1 MLERI
6 GNCRI
11 VEEVASGGMA
21 VVYRAI
27 QDPLGR
33 TVAIKA
39 LKSSAALEENVVT
52 RFERE
57 AKSLALLQHEN
68 IIHVYDFHHE
78 RGALFIVMEY
88 VQGIDLYDLLEKSG
102 RLPYDVAAIIAMQV
116 ARALDYVHY
125 RGIVHRDIKPANV
138 MISRQGGVKLM
149 DFGIARDTSFRD
161 LTEAGTGIGTPAYM
175 SPEQVLGDKLDARS
189 DIFSLGVLLYQMV
202 TGKKPFVEDE
212 RRSAMHKIRLE
223 KHARARKLNPEIP
236 RELERIIDRCLEKQP
251 RDRWRSAQHMV
262 MALERFLA
270 KHVEMNHHAR
280 LVLFIRS
287 QNVITELEADEYLN
301 PAALGGASALQQPNM
316 QARQVVRAGMVAHAI
331 TLGVLLLMLGLIHVA
346 PLSATP
352 AHIPVREAGR
362 GYLRV
367 NAVPWARIV
376 IDGVPY
382 GETPLGKPI
391 ALREGSH
398 TIRLEHDWYQPV
410 DRTVEVTEG
419 SEAAAKQL
427 SVDFRAEH
435 TPLAPGRTPPP
446 DRPAAADKPA
456 GAPAA
461 AEGAAAAASAGTT
474 LRGATATAG
483 APR

>member
-21 VVYRAI
+21 VVYRAV

-39 LKSSAALEENVVT
+39 LKSSAAMEENVVT

-68 IIHVYDFHHE
+68 IIHIYDFHRE

-88 VQGIDLYDLLEKSG
+88 VQGVDLYDLLEKCG

-138 MISRQGGVKLM
+138 MISRQGGTKVM
-149 DFGIARDTSFRD
+149 DFGIARDTSFGD

-189 DIFSLGVLLYQMV
+189 DIFSLGVMLYQMV
-202 TGKKPFVEDE
+202 TGKKPFIEDE

-223 KHARARKLNPEIP
+223 KHVSARKLNPDIP
-236 RELERIIDRCLEKQP
+236 RELERVIDRCLEKQP
-251 RDRWRSAQHMV
+251 RDRWRSAQHMM

-270 KHVEMNHHAR
+270 KHVEMNHQAR

-287 QNVITELEADEYLN
+287 QNVITELEAEEYLH
-301 PAALGGASALQQPNM
+301 PAGGAGSALQQPNM
-316 QARQVVRAGMVAHAI
+316 QARHVVRGGIVAHAI

-346 PLSATP
+346 PLGATP
-352 AHIPVREAGR
+352 AYSPIRQPGE
-362 GYLRV
+362 GYVRV
-367 NAVPWARIV
+367 NALPWARIS
-376 IDGVPY
+376 IDGVAA
-382 GETPLGKPI
+382 GETPIARPI
-391 ALREGSH
+391 ALRQGSH
-398 TIRLEHDWYQPV
+398 VVQFEHDWYQPV
-410 DRTVEVTEG
+410 KRNIEITAGPASAPKLLSLDF
-419 SEAAAKQL
+419 EAEQI
-427 SVDFRAEH
+427 
-435 TPLAPGRTPPP
+435 PLAAGKT
-446 DRPAAADKPA
+446 KPS
-456 GAPAA
+456 GAPS
-461 AEGAAAAASAGTT
+461 GAQ
-474 LRGATATAG
+474 
-483 APR
+483 P

>member
-21 VVYRAI
+21 VVYRAV

-68 IIHVYDFHHE
+68 IIHVYDFHRE

-88 VQGIDLYDLLEKSG
+88 VQGIDLYDLLEKCG

-138 MISRQGGVKLM
+138 MISRQGGTKVM
-149 DFGIARDTSFRD
+149 DFGIARDTSFGD

-189 DIFSLGVLLYQMV
+189 DIFSLGVMLYQMV

-223 KHARARKLNPEIP
+223 KHVGARKLNPEIP
-236 RELERIIDRCLEKQP
+236 RELERVIDRCLEKQP

-287 QNVITELEADEYLN
+287 QNVITELEAEEYLN
-301 PAALGGASALQQPNM
+301 PAALGGLGSALQQPNM
-316 QARQVVRAGMVAHAI
+316 QARHVVRAGILAHGI
-331 TLGVLLLMLGLIHVA
+331 MLGVLLLMVGLIHVA
-346 PLSATP
+346 PLGATP
-352 AHIPVREAGR
+352 AHTPVREAGR
-362 GYLRV
+362 GYLRI
-367 NAVPWARIV
+367 NATPWARLT
-376 IDGVPY
+376 IDGAAAGV
-382 GETPLGKPI
+382 TPVARPI
-391 ALREGSH
+391 ELKEGPH
-398 TIRLEHDWYQPV
+398 AIRFEHDWYQPV
-410 DRTVEVTEG
+410 ERTVEIPEG
-419 SEAAAKQL
+419 LATSPTVLSLDFESERVPTAAGK
-427 SVDFRAEH
+427 
-435 TPLAPGRTPPP
+435 T
-446 DRPAAADKPA
+446 RPASAHA
-456 GAPAA
+456 GP
-461 AEGAAAAASAGTT
+461 
-474 LRGATATAG
+474 G

>member
-21 VVYRAI
+21 VVYRAV

-39 LKSSAALEENVVT
+39 LKSSAAVEENVAT

-57 AKSLALLQHEN
+57 AKSLAMLQHEN

-88 VQGIDLYDLLEKSG
+88 VQGIDLYDLLEKCG
-102 RLPYDVAAIIAMQV
+102 RFPYDVATIIAMQV

-125 RGIVHRDIKPANV
+125 RGIIHRDIKPANV
-138 MISRQGGVKLM
+138 MLARAGGVKVM
-149 DFGIARDTSFRD
+149 DFGIARDSSLGD

-189 DIFSLGVLLYQMV
+189 DIFSLGVVLYQML

-212 RRSAMHKIRLE
+212 KRSAMHKIRLE
-223 KHARARKLNPEIP
+223 KHISARKLNPEIP
-236 RELERIIDRCLEKQP
+236 RELERIIDKCLEKQP

-280 LVLFIRS
+280 IVLFLRA
-287 QNVITELEADEYLN
+287 QNVITQLEAEEYLN
-301 PAALGGASALQQPNM
+301 PQALGGDKAGGLPNM
-316 QARQVVRAGMVAHAI
+316 QARHAVRAGLVAHAV
-331 TLGVLLLMLGLIHVA
+331 TFGVLALILGLIHVA
-346 PLSATP
+346 PLQATP
-352 AHIPVREAGR
+352 HTPLTVTAGPGKGFVRLHAI
-362 GYLRV
+362 
-367 NAVPWARIV
+367 PWATITENGAD
-376 IDGVPY
+376 IGI
-382 GETPLGKPI
+382 TPIGRPL
-391 ALREGSH
+391 
-398 TIRLEHDWYQPV
+398 
-410 DRTVEVTEG
+410 EVTEG
-419 SEAAAKQL
+419 RHRFMFTHPGFAPVER
-427 SVDFRAEH
+427 SVDVSKSDDKL
-435 TPLAPGRTPPP
+435 PLTVVVDFCVEGKPIGPPM
-446 DRPAAADKPA
+446 ANC
-456 GAPAA
+456 GASP
-461 AEGAAAAASAGTT
+461 
-474 LRGATATAG
+474 
-483 APR
+483 

>member
-68 IIHVYDFHHE
+68 IIHVYDFHRE

-88 VQGIDLYDLLEKSG
+88 VQGTDLYDLLEKCG

-138 MISRQGGVKLM
+138 MISRHGGVKLM
-149 DFGIARDTSFRD
+149 DFGIARDTSFGD

-223 KHARARKLNPEIP
+223 KHVGARKLNPEIP
-236 RELERIIDRCLEKQP
+236 RELERVIDRCLEKQP

-280 LVLFIRS
+280 LVLFLRS
-287 QNVITELEADEYLN
+287 QNVITELEAEEYLN
-301 PAALGGASALQQPNM
+301 PAALGGASQLQQPNM
-316 QARQVVRAGMVAHAI
+316 QARHAVRAGMVAHAI
-331 TLGVLLLMLGLIHVA
+331 ALGVLALMLGLIHVA

-352 AHIPVREAGR
+352 AYSAVREAGH
-362 GYLRV
+362 GYLRIS
-367 NAVPWARIV
+367 ASPWARIW
-376 IDGVPY
+376 IDGVPQ
-382 GETPLGKPI
+382 GETPLALPI
-391 ALREGSH
+391 ALKEGAH
-398 TIRLEHDWYQPV
+398 TVRLEHDWYRPV
-410 DRTVEVTEG
+410 ERVVEIAEG
-419 SEAAAKQL
+419 VATAPQSLAL
-427 SVDFRAEH
+427 DFDAEQV
-435 TPLAPGRTPPP
+435 PLAPGKTRPTGPP
-446 DRPAAADKPA
+446 
-456 GAPAA
+456 
-461 AEGAAAAASAGTT
+461 ASAGGAAGEPA
-474 LRGATATAG
+474 RGVAGGAPGAT
-483 APR
+483 R

>member
-21 VVYRAI
+21 VVYRAV

-39 LKSSAALEENVVT
+39 LKSSAAMEENVVT

-68 IIHVYDFHHE
+68 IIHVYDFYRE

-88 VQGIDLYDLLEKSG
+88 VQGIDLYDLLERCG
-102 RLPYDVAAIIAMQV
+102 RLPYDVAAIIGMQV

-138 MISRQGGVKLM
+138 MISRQGGTKVM
-149 DFGIARDTSFRD
+149 DFGIARDTSFGD

-189 DIFSLGVLLYQMV
+189 DIFSLGVMLYQMV

-223 KHARARKLNPEIP
+223 KHVGARKLNPDIP
-236 RELERIIDRCLEKQP
+236 RELERVIDRCLEKQP

-262 MALERFLA
+262 IALERFLA

-287 QNVITELEADEYLN
+287 QNVITELEAEEYLN
-301 PAALGGASALQQPNM
+301 PAALGAGGSALQQPNM
-316 QARQVVRAGMVAHAI
+316 QARHVIRTGIVAHAI
-331 TLGVLLLMLGLIHVA
+331 TLGVLMLMLGLIHVA
-346 PLSATP
+346 PLGATP
-352 AHIPVREAGR
+352 AHSAIKEAGH
-362 GYLRV
+362 GFLRV
-367 NAVPWARIV
+367 NASPWARIT
-376 IDGVPY
+376 IDGAAY
-382 GETPLGKPI
+382 GATPI
-391 ALREGSH
+391 ARAIELKEGAH
-398 TIRLEHDWYQPV
+398 VVRFEHDWYVPV
-410 DRTVEVTEG
+410 DRTVEIAEG
-419 SEAAAKQL
+419 VASAPKVLTLDFEAERIPAAPGKTRAARAAAG
-427 SVDFRAEH
+427 S
-435 TPLAPGRTPPP
+435 
-446 DRPAAADKPA
+446 
-456 GAPAA
+456 
-461 AEGAAAAASAGTT
+461 GAA
-474 LRGATATAG
+474 
-483 APR
+483 P

>member
-21 VVYRAI
+21 VVYRAV

-39 LKSSAALEENVVT
+39 LKSSAAAEENVAT

-57 AKSLALLQHEN
+57 AKSLAMLQHEN

-88 VQGIDLYDLLEKSG
+88 VQGIDLYDLLEKCG

-138 MISRQGGVKLM
+138 MLSRSGGVKVM
-149 DFGIARDTSFRD
+149 DFGIARDTSFGD

-175 SPEQVLGDKLDARS
+175 SPEQVLGDKLDPRS
-189 DIFSLGVLLYQMV
+189 DIFSLGVVLYQMV

-212 RRSAMHKIRLE
+212 NRSAMHKIRLE
-223 KHARARKLNPEIP
+223 KHTSVRKLNPEIP
-236 RELERIIDRCLEKQP
+236 RELERVIDRCLEKQP

-262 MALERFLA
+262 IALERFLA

-280 LVLFIRS
+280 LVLLLRS
-287 QNVITELEADEYLN
+287 QNVITELEAEEYLN
-301 PAALGGASALQQPNM
+301 PAALGGEKVGALPNL
-316 QARQVVRAGMVAHAI
+316 QARHAVRSGIVAHAV
-331 TLGVLLLMLGLIHVA
+331 TFGVLAFVIGLIHVA
-346 PLSATP
+346 PVKATP
-352 AHIPVREAGR
+352 HTTRTTPTVPGR
-362 GYLRV
+362 GFVRLH
-367 NAVPWARIV
+367 AMPWANIT
-376 IDGVPY
+376 IDGKDI
-382 GETPLGKPI
+382 GTTPFGKPI
-391 ALREGSH
+391 ELKEGSH
-398 TIRLEHDWYQPV
+398 VFLFAHDAFAPIERTIDVPTTSETSPTPV
-410 DRTVEVTEG
+410 VIDFCKEG
-419 SEAAAKQL
+419 
-427 SVDFRAEH
+427 
-435 TPLAPGRTPPP
+435 
-446 DRPAAADKPA
+446 KPQ
-456 GAPAA
+456 GKPMP
-461 AEGAAAAASAGTT
+461 SC
-474 LRGATATAG
+474 GAT
-483 APR
+483 P

>member
-21 VVYRAI
+21 VVYRAV

-39 LKSSAALEENVVT
+39 LKSSAAMEENVVT

-68 IIHVYDFHHE
+68 IIHVYDFHRD

-88 VQGIDLYDLLEKSG
+88 VQGIDLYDLLEKCG

-138 MISRQGGVKLM
+138 MLSRQGGTKVM
-149 DFGIARDTSFRD
+149 DFGIARDTSFGD

-189 DIFSLGVLLYQMV
+189 DIFSLGVMLYQMV

-223 KHARARKLNPEIP
+223 KHVRARKLNPDIP
-236 RELERIIDRCLEKQP
+236 RELERVIDRCLEKQP

-280 LVLFIRS
+280 LVLFIRA
-287 QNVITELEADEYLN
+287 QNVITELEAEEYLN
-301 PAALGGASALQQPNM
+301 PAALGAGGSALQQPNM
-316 QARQVVRAGMVAHAI
+316 QARHVVRVGLVAHAI

-346 PLSATP
+346 PLGATP
-352 AHIPVREAGR
+352 AHSGVGREAGR
-362 GYLRV
+362 GFLRI
-367 NAVPWARIV
+367 NALPWAKIT
-376 IDGVPY
+376 IDGTPY
-382 GETPLGKPI
+382 GATPI
-391 ALREGSH
+391 ARPIELKEGTH
-398 TIRLEHDWYQPV
+398 VVRFEHDWYQAV
-410 DRTVEVTEG
+410 ERTVEIVEG
-419 SEAAAKQL
+419 VATAPKLLSLDFEAE
-427 SVDFRAEH
+427 RIP
-435 TPLAPGRTPPP
+435 TAPGKT
-446 DRPAAADKPA
+446 RPGSVPA
-456 GAPAA
+456 GA
-461 AEGAAAAASAGTT
+461 GG
-474 LRGATATAG
+474 
-483 APR
+483 PR

>member
-21 VVYRAI
+21 VVYRAV

-39 LKSSAALEENVVT
+39 LKSSAAMEENVVT

-68 IIHVYDFHHE
+68 IIHVYDFHRE

-88 VQGIDLYDLLEKSG
+88 VQGIDLYDLLEKCG

-138 MISRQGGVKLM
+138 MISRQGTTKVM
-149 DFGIARDTSFRD
+149 DFGIARDTSFGD

-189 DIFSLGVLLYQMV
+189 DIFSLGVMLYQMV

-223 KHARARKLNPEIP
+223 KHVGARKLNPEIP
-236 RELERIIDRCLEKQP
+236 RELAGIIDRCLEKQP
-251 RDRWRSAQHMV
+251 RDRWPSAQHMV

-280 LVLFIRS
+280 LVLFIRA
-287 QNVITELEADEYLN
+287 QNVITELEAEEYLN
-301 PAALGGASALQQPNM
+301 PAALGQGSALQHPNM
-316 QARQVVRAGMVAHAI
+316 QARHVLRGGMVAHAI

-346 PLSATP
+346 PLGATP
-352 AHIPVREAGR
+352 AYVAVRAP
-362 GYLRV
+362 GYGFLRV
-367 NAVPWARIV
+367 NALPWARV
-376 IDGVPY
+376 TIDGAAR
-382 GETPLGKPI
+382 GETPLARPI
-391 ALREGSH
+391 QLKEGTH
-398 TIRLEHDWYQPV
+398 VVRFEHDWYQPV
-410 DRTVEVTEG
+410 ERTVEIVEG
-419 SEAAAKQL
+419 IETAPKAVELDFEAER
-427 SVDFRAEH
+427 V
-435 TPLAPGRTPPP
+435 PLAAGKAV
-446 DRPAAADKPA
+446 PA
-456 GAPAA
+456 
-461 AEGAAAAASAGTT
+461 S
-474 LRGATATAG
+474 RGS
-483 APR
+483 R

>member
-68 IIHVYDFHHE
+68 IIHVYDFHRE

-88 VQGIDLYDLLEKSG
+88 VQGTDLYDLLEKCG
-102 RLPYDVAAIIAMQV
+102 RLPYDAAAIIAMQV

-149 DFGIARDTSFRD
+149 DFGIARDTSFGD

-223 KHARARKLNPEIP
+223 KHVGGRKLNPEIP
-236 RELERIIDRCLEKQP
+236 RELERVIDRCLEKQP

-280 LVLFIRS
+280 LVLFLRS
-287 QNVITELEADEYLN
+287 QNVITELEAEEYLN
-301 PAALGGASALQQPNM
+301 PAALGGASQLQQPNM
-316 QARQVVRAGMVAHAI
+316 QARHAVRAGMVAHGIAF
-331 TLGVLLLMLGLIHVA
+331 GVLALMLGLIHVA

-352 AHIPVREAGR
+352 AYSAVREAGH
-362 GYLRV
+362 GYLRIV
-367 NAVPWARIV
+367 ASPWARIWV
-376 IDGVPY
+376 DGVLQ
-382 GETPLGKPI
+382 GETPLGRPI
-391 ALREGSH
+391 TLKEGAH
-398 TIRLEHDWYQPV
+398 TIRLEHDWYRPV
-410 DRTVEVTEG
+410 ERVVEIAEG
-419 SEAAAKQL
+419 IATAPQSL
-427 SVDFRAEH
+427 VVDFDAEH
-435 TPLAPGRTPPP
+435 VPLAPGKTRPPAP
-446 DRPAAADKPA
+446 PASAGSAAGP
-456 GAPAA
+456 A
-461 AEGAAAAASAGTT
+461 AEGLAG
-474 LRGATATAG
+474 GA
-483 APR
+483 R

>member
-21 VVYRAI
+21 VVYRAV

-39 LKSSAALEENVVT
+39 LKSSAASEENVST

-57 AKSLALLQHEN
+57 AKSLAMLQHEN
-68 IIHVYDFHHE
+68 IIHVYDFHRE

-88 VQGIDLYDLLEKSG
+88 VQGIDLYDLLEKCG
-102 RLPYDVAAIIAMQV
+102 RFPYDVAAIIAMQV

-125 RGIVHRDIKPANV
+125 RSIVHRDIKPANV
-138 MISRQGGVKLM
+138 MISRAGGVKVM
-149 DFGIARDTSFRD
+149 DFGIARDTSFGD

-189 DIFSLGVLLYQMV
+189 DIFSLGVMLYQMV

-223 KHARARKLNPEIP
+223 KHISARKLNPDVP

-262 MALERFLA
+262 MAFERFLA

-280 LVLFIRS
+280 LVLFLRAH
-287 QNVITELEADEYLN
+287 NVITELEAEEYLN
-301 PAALGGASALQQPNM
+301 PSALGGAGALAQPNM
-316 QARQVVRAGMVAHAI
+316 QSRHAVRAGLVAH
-331 TLGVLLLMLGLIHVA
+331 GVTAGMLALMLGLIHVA
-346 PLSATP
+346 PLGATP
-352 AHIPVREAGR
+352 VTRIVATQKPGL
-362 GYLRV
+362 GFLRV
-367 NAVPWARIV
+367 RALPWARV
-376 IDGVPY
+376 KIDGKDV
-382 GETPLGKPI
+382 GITPLESPI
-391 ALREGSH
+391 EVTDGTHRVVF
-398 TIRLEHDWYQPV
+398 THDWYAPIVKTIDVHTGSV
-410 DRTVEVTEG
+410 DEAPLVEVRFCETG
-419 SEAAAKQL
+419 TL
-427 SVDFRAEH
+427 
-435 TPLAPGRTPPP
+435 LAGKRV
-446 DRPAAADKPA
+446 PA
-456 GAPAA
+456 GACD
-461 AEGAAAAASAGTT
+461 SAPF
-474 LRGATATAG
+474 
-483 APR
+483 APPSEVTP

>member
-21 VVYRAI
+21 VVYRAV

-39 LKSSAALEENVVT
+39 LKSSVAMEENVVT

-68 IIHVYDFHHE
+68 IIHVYDFHRE

-88 VQGIDLYDLLEKSG
+88 VQGIDLYDLLEKCG

-138 MISRQGGVKLM
+138 MISRQGGIKVM
-149 DFGIARDTSFRD
+149 DFGIARDTSFGD

-189 DIFSLGVLLYQMV
+189 DIFSLGVMLYQMV

-223 KHARARKLNPEIP
+223 KHVRARRLNPDIP
-236 RELERIIDRCLEKQP
+236 RELERVIDRCLEKQP

-280 LVLFIRS
+280 LVLFLRS
-287 QNVITELEADEYLN
+287 QNVITELEAEEYLH
-301 PAALGGASALQQPNM
+301 PVALGAAGNALQQPNM
-316 QARQVVRAGMVAHAI
+316 QARHVVRTGIVAHAI

-346 PLSATP
+346 PLGATP
-352 AHIPVREAGR
+352 AHSAVGREPGR
-362 GYLRV
+362 GFLRI
-367 NAVPWARIV
+367 NALPWANIA
-376 IDGVPY
+376 IDGTPY
-382 GETPLGKPI
+382 GATPI
-391 ALREGSH
+391 ARPIELKQGTHVVRF
-398 TIRLEHDWYQPV
+398 THDWYEPV
-410 DRTVEVTEG
+410 ERQVEISEG
-419 SEAAAKQL
+419 IETAAKVL
-427 SVDFRAEH
+427 SLDFEAERIP
-435 TPLAPGRTPPP
+435 TVPGKT
-446 DRPAAADKPA
+446 RPASTPA
-456 GAPAA
+456 GAG
-461 AEGAAAAASAGTT
+461 E
-474 LRGATATAG
+474 LR
-483 APR
+483 

>member
-21 VVYRAI
+21 VVYRAV

-39 LKSSAALEENVVT
+39 LKSSVASEENVTT

-68 IIHVYDFHHE
+68 IIHVYDYYRE

-88 VQGIDLYDLLEKSG
+88 VQGIDLYDLLEKCG
-102 RLPYDVAAIIAMQV
+102 RLPYDVAAIVAMQV

-125 RGIVHRDIKPANV
+125 RSIVHRDIKPANV
-138 MISRQGGVKLM
+138 MLSRAGGVKVM
-149 DFGIARDTSFRD
+149 DFGIARDTSFGD

-189 DIFSLGVLLYQMV
+189 DIFSLGVVLYQMV

-223 KHARARKLNPEIP
+223 KHVGARKLNPEIP
-236 RELERIIDRCLEKQP
+236 RELERIIDKCLEKQP

-270 KHVEMNHHAR
+270 SHVEMNHHAR
-280 LVLFIRS
+280 LVLFLRAH
-287 QNVITELEADEYLN
+287 NVITELEAEEYLN
-301 PAALGGASALQQPNM
+301 PAALGGTSMLNQPNM
-316 QARQVVRAGMVAHAI
+316 QARHVVRAGVVAHGV
-331 TLGVLLLMLGLIHVA
+331 TFGVLVLMLGLIHVA
-346 PLSATP
+346 PLNATKKTTAEDLNGNVP
-352 AHIPVREAGR
+352 GRTMVRVHA
-362 GYLRV
+362 Y
-367 NAVPWARIV
+367 PWAKIS
-376 IDGVPY
+376 IDGKLE
-382 GETPLGKPI
+382 GITPLAQPLGIPDG
-391 ALREGSH
+391 EH
-398 TIRLEHDWYQPV
+398 DVQFEHDWYEPV
-410 DRTVEVTEG
+410 VKHIKVPGELTE
-419 SEAAAKQL
+419 L
-427 SVDFRAEH
+427 SVDFEKSKVKLR
-435 TPLAPGRTPPP
+435 PGKRVPPQGNGS
-446 DRPAAADKPA
+446 R
-456 GAPAA
+456 
-461 AEGAAAAASAGTT
+461 
-474 LRGATATAG
+474 
-483 APR
+483 